1 MECKRDVDSTLALQ
15 HYIMALVLRKVTVFK
30 GLLEIEHT
38 IYQPFS
44 DQWGF
49 LKRESSPMFFG
60 APP

>member
-1 MECKRDVDSTLALQ
+1 MMECKRDVDSTLALQ

-49 LKRESSPMFFG
+49 
-60 APP
+60 